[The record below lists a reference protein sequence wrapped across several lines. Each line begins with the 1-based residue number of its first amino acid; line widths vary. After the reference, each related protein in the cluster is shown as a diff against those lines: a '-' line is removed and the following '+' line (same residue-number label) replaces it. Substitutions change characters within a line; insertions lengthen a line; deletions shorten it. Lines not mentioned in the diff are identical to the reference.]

1 MDPIQT
7 VLPYRPRPRSEED
20 IQGFTLRLASW
31 YGYKNHTTFAKNVF
45 EWTLPKYLDAES
57 TSGQRW
63 LEHLE
68 AALRIGPHEL
78 SPGWASSA
86 ATQFTLGSSRLI
98 QDVRVRS
105 PRLCEHCVAQHGRFN
120 KEWQIAHHLACP
132 VHYSPL
138 LNCCPSCQS
147 PFVWERSLFK
157 GCKKCGHE
165 WQAKEINSTAAYELL
180 ANLQSSICPESVY
193 RAYLHAINPEGH
205 SIWLQKNIKF
215 DPRTHHDVMLTA
227 YALASSPEFS
237 EKFLTDFSV
246 DSNSSQTAVGEQLD
260 RLRKTRIRN
269 LLNEDAAG
277 IESSIFPRT
286 DFMRPDPEK
295 LWAMVLPKYRR
306 YRDNRTIN
314 DLADSTTASEVLGIT
329 VHDLNRLVDTGII
342 DCLGNSTVLRDR
354 VYSLAAL
361 NAQVEQFFKKAEKP
375 KAPSTGLSLNSTQK
389 VLKRFGFSM
398 IDAVI
403 WAFEAKLPF
412 WIAPSVKNDG
422 ALKCVYL
429 ERTSLV
435 RRCEEEFHNRS
446 DDEVLTRQQV
456 RDITCLSD
464 DALHQVSQMGLLPSK
479 RWSGHGAQFE
489 IRTIKSFLSRF
500 RSTRREAAILGVQ
513 SKVVK
518 SIHPDLLDDHQI
530 VHLSKVLHSRPSHS
544 SSSLRSNA

>member
-1 MDPIQT
+1 M
-7 VLPYRPRPRSEED
+7 
-20 IQGFTLRLASW
+20 
-31 YGYKNHTTFAKNVF
+31 
-45 EWTLPKYLDAES
+45 
-57 TSGQRW
+57 
-63 LEHLE
+63 
-68 AALRIGPHEL
+68 
-78 SPGWASSA
+78 
-86 ATQFTLGSSRLI
+86 
-98 QDVRVRS
+98 
-105 PRLCEHCVAQHGRFN
+105 
-120 KEWQIAHHLACP
+120 
-132 VHYSPL
+132 
-138 LNCCPSCQS
+138 
-147 PFVWERSLFK
+147 
-157 GCKKCGHE
+157 
-165 WQAKEINSTAAYELL
+165 
-180 ANLQSSICPESVY
+180 
-193 RAYLHAINPEGH
+193 NPEGH

-246 DSNSSQTAVGEQLD
+246 GSYSSQTTVGEQLD

-269 LLNEDAAG
+269 LLNEDATVV
-277 IESSIFPRT
+277 ESSVFPIT
-286 DFMRPDPEK
+286 GSMRPDAEQ

-329 VHDLNRLVDTGII
+329 VRDLNRLVDSGII

-361 NAQVEQFFKKAEKP
+361 NAQVEQFFERAEESN
-375 KAPSTGLSLNSTQK
+375 APSNSLCLNSTQK
-389 VLKRFGFSM
+389 VLKRFGFSI

-403 WAFEAKLPF
+403 WAFDAKLPF
-412 WIAPSVKNDG
+412 WIAPSVEDNG

-429 ERTSLV
+429 ERGSLV
-435 RRCEEEFHNRS
+435 RTCEEEFHNRR

-464 DALHQVSQMGLLPSK
+464 DALNQVSQMGLLPSK

-489 IRTIKSFLSRF
+489 ITTIKSFLSRF
-500 RSTRREAAILGVQ
+500 RSARREAAILGVQ

-530 VHLSKVLHSRPSHS
+530 VHLSKVLHSHPSQS
-544 SSSLRSNA
+544 STLLRSTA